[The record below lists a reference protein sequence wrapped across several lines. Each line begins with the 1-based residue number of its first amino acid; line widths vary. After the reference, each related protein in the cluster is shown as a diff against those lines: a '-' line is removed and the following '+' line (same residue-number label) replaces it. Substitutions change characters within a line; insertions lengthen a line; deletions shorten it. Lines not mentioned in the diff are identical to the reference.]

1 MKKHFLLLFSI
12 FIGLAAKAQD
22 TTATNKNFT
31 EKVFRINF
39 LSPGLEYE
47 FPVCQKS
54 TFSAGAGVAYGGSY
68 PDLSIGGSGYLY
80 LITPFLD
87 LQYKHFYNFEKRLAK
102 NKNIAHNSGNFIM
115 ARLYTRGETIEA
127 NFGRTSKY
135 DFAIS
140 PTWGI
145 QRNYGS
151 FHLLFDVGTFYYF
164 DGKGNGNWFPI
175 MLELNLGFDL

>member
-1 MKKHFLLLFSI
+1 M
-12 FIGLAAKAQD
+12 KAQD
-22 TTATNKNFT
+22 STTTSLNKNFT

-47 FPVCQKS
+47 FPVGKKS
-54 TFSAGAGVAYGGSY
+54 TFSAGAGVAYGRSY
-68 PDLSIGGSGYLY
+68 PDLSIGGSGFRYL
-80 LITPFLD
+80 LSPFLD

-127 NFGRTSKY
+127 NFGGTSKY

-140 PTWGI
+140 PFGEYSTTTAA
-145 QRNYGS
+145 
-151 FHLLFDVGTFYYF
+151 FTCFL
-164 DGKGNGNWFPI
+164 
-175 MLELNLGFDL
+175 M